1 MATAAPSAAPA
12 QAAASRLSAIDWM
25 RGIVMVLMTV
35 DHASAHFNAGRL
47 MTDGAFMYT
56 PGAPLPAAQFLTRWV
71 SHLCAPTFVF
81 LAGTALA
88 LSVEKRRA
96 KGEPARALDRFIVT
110 RGLVIAALDPIWM
123 SWAFTRPGT
132 VLLQVLYAIGLS
144 LILMAPLRRLSTRAM
159 LGVSLGLIGGG
170 ELLAGLA
177 MWASGGS
184 PSIPAALLF
193 TGGRFPPVMIA
204 YPLVHWLALMM
215 LGWAF
220 GRSLSEGSI
229 RPERWL
235 AAAGAGALALF
246 AGLRWLNGYGNM
258 RLFRGDDSALQWLH
272 VSKYPPSITFI
283 GLELGL
289 MALCLAALFAL
300 SRRSPDAPWM
310 RPLLV
315 LGQTA
320 LFFYI
325 LHVHVHLAASHTLGM
340 HKKAG
345 VLETWVAACAAVL
358 ALYPLCVWYRRYK
371 LAHPNGWTRY
381 I

>member
-1 MATAAPSAAPA
+1 MATAAPAPA
-12 QAAASRLSAIDWM
+12 QAAASRLPAIDWM

-35 DHASAHFNAGRL
+35 DHASDHFNAGRL
-47 MTDGAFMYT
+47 MTDSAFMYT
-56 PGAPLPAAQFLTRWV
+56 PGAPLPTGQFLTRWV
-71 SHLCAPTFVF
+71 THLCAPTFVF

-123 SWAFTRPGT
+123 SWALARPGV

-144 LILMAPLRRLSTRAM
+144 LVCMAPLRRLSTRAM
-159 LGVSLGLIGGG
+159 LGVSLGLIAGG
-170 ELLAGLA
+170 ELLAGIA
-177 MWASGGS
+177 SQASGGR

-193 TGGRFPPVMIA
+193 TGGRFPPVLIA

-220 GRSLSEGSI
+220 GRALSEGRI
-229 RPERWL
+229 RAERWL
-235 AAAGAGALALF
+235 AASGAGALALF
-246 AGLRWLNGYGNM
+246 VVLRWLNGYGNM
-258 RLFRGDDSALQWLH
+258 RLFRGDDSAVQWLH
-272 VSKYPPSITFI
+272 VSKYPPSITYHA
-283 GLELGL
+283 LELGL

-300 SRRSPDAPWM
+300 ARRGVEALWL

-320 LFFYI
+320 LFFYV
-325 LHVHVHLAASHTLGM
+325 LHVHVLLAASHALGA
-340 HKKAG
+340 HKKG
-345 VLETWVAACAAVL
+345 GLMETWVAAGAAVL
-358 ALYPLCVWYRRYK
+358 VLYPLCVWYRRYK
-371 LAHPNGWTRY
+371 LAHPDGWARY
-381 I
+381 L